1 MESAAKRH
9 RFASSAAASW
19 VAALREAAANETL
32 TAKDLR
38 DAGVLLPDDV
48 PDDATYRGGLVD
60 VGDLAV
66 DPAGVATVQVRLDGG
81 AWWPRAIALTASRDE

>member
-48 PDDATYRGGLVD
+48 PDDATYRGGSVD
-60 VGDLAV
+60 VV
-66 DPAGVATVQVRLDGG
+66 YRWVSAGVATVQVRLDGG